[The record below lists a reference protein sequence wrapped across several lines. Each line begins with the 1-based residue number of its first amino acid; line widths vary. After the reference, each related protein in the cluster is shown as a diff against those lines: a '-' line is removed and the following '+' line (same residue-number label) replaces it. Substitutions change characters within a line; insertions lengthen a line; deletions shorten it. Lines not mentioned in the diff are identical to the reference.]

1 MTDQDKPQPGPGPRI
16 KIGLIDTEPASME
29 KVVEGLTPLQ
39 QTMREA
45 TISHFKAN
53 KIKKY
58 VSEQTEY
65 VNPSRQIGE
74 AIRFLFD
81 EQGRP
86 PANAPLEEIIAERKK
101 IEAQIGW
108 LEALSQELRNNLIKI
123 KEIEDLAL
131 EMLEYEGHD

>member
-1 MTDQDKPQPGPGPRI
+1 MTDQEKPGGRI
-16 KIGLIDTEPASME
+16 KIGLIDSEPAKMD
-29 KVVEGLTPLQ
+29 KVLKGLTPLQ

-45 TISHFKAN
+45 TLSHFKAN

-58 VSEQTEY
+58 ISEQTQY

-81 EQGRP
+81 EHGRP
-86 PANAPLEEIIAERKK
+86 PVNAPLEEIIEERKK
-101 IEAQIGW
+101 IEAQIRW
-108 LEALSQELRNNLIKI
+108 LEALSKELRNNLIKI

-131 EMLEYEGHD
+131 EMLEYEDHD